1 MEVKNLKCPKC
12 GKSLLRIYYGKLE
25 IKCPRCGQIIK
36 VEIEYKGN
44 EQSPRR

>member
-1 MEVKNLKCPKC
+1 MVKTLKCPKC
-12 GKSLLRIYYGKLE
+12 GKSLLRIEYGKIE
-25 IKCPRCGQIIK
+25 IKCPRCRHVVN